1 MHNVRAHREPSVYDL
16 KWTASEKKIA
26 RRVFDEALAI
36 ELAVV
41 MAEFKRRAVSASVPE
56 DMWAIREYLVPK
68 ERELNEK
75 YDFRYSQLPLVFGR
89 LVREG
94 RVLVSQLHGL
104 GEEKLSYVRRIA
116 SL

>member
-1 MHNVRAHREPSVYDL
+1 MHDL

-36 ELAVV
+36 ELAEV
-41 MAEFKRRAVSASVPE
+41 MAEFKRRAVSVSVPE
-56 DMWAIREYLVPK
+56 DMWEIREYLFRK

-75 YDFRYSQLPLVFGR
+75 YDFRSSQLPLVFGR

-94 RVLVSQLHGL
+94 RVLEGQLHGL

-116 SL
+116 SLLTQGH